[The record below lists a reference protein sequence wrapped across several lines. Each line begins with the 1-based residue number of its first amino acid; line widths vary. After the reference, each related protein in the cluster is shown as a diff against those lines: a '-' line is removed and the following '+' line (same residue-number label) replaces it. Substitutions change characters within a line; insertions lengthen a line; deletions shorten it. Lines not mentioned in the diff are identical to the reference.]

1 VALTANPGEFFH
13 HILGV
18 SPTLLTRRQGEVYY
32 IGQFFELIFRS
43 FASYNMDTGPRTINM
58 HDKAQEFAA
67 IGGGLGSY
75 TVTEC
80 APAFGEGVVDGAR
93 PACVILFL
101 D

>member
-1 VALTANPGEFFH
+1 
-13 HILGV
+13 
-18 SPTLLTRRQGEVYY
+18 
-32 IGQFFELIFRS
+32 
-43 FASYNMDTGPRTINM
+43 MDTGPRTINM
-58 HDKAQEFAA
+58 HDKAQEFAG